1 MTEKSNT
8 TENRGLDLVKS
19 TRHMQEDFLYYLWKL
34 QYFEKKGLTTCYGE
48 PLTVLQP
55 GTRNEH
61 AGPDFLNGKITI
73 NDVTWHGHVE
83 MHINA
88 SDWYAHRHQK
98 DKAYENVILHVVWN
112 HDKDIQQLDGT
123 IMPTLVLKDKVKPG
137 LYRQYQELL
146 HNHDTILCAK
156 HLPQVPDLV
165 KASMLD
171 KALFQRLT
179 NQHNLVYRLLEENKG
194 DWEETAYQLL
204 ANNFGFKVN
213 SAALLALA
221 KDLPLQ
227 VITKQSDQLLS
238 IESLLL
244 GQAGLLQQE
253 EVDDYLAALRKEHQ
267 YLAHKYQLPVDKM
280 HSNQWKF
287 FRLRP
292 ANFPTIRIAQLAQLL
307 HQHPNIF
314 DLLVNTPTE
323 ILRIKLAVLQSAY
336 WQDHYQFVK
345 ASKTKIPGLGK
356 ASIENILINTVV
368 PLLVAYGKAKDEQ
381 DYIDRAV
388 AILQHLPAEYNAITR
403 HWEEV
408 GIRVK
413 SAFDSQALIELF
425 NNFCSQKQC
434 LACNIGTTIL
444 QKE

>member
-1 MTEKSNT
+1 
-8 TENRGLDLVKS
+8 
-19 TRHMQEDFLYYLWKL
+19 MQEDFLYYLWKL
-34 QYFEKKGLTTCYGE
+34 QYFDKKSLTTCYGD
-48 PLTVLQP
+48 PLTILQP
-55 GTRNEH
+55 GTCNEH
-61 AGPDFLNGKITI
+61 AGPDFLNGKVII

-88 SDWYAHRHQK
+88 SDWYAHQHQK

-112 HDKDIQQLDGT
+112 HDKDIQQPDGT
-123 IMPTLVLKDKVKPG
+123 MMPTLALKDRVKPH

-146 HNHDTILCAK
+146 QNQDTILCAK
-156 HLPQVPDLV
+156 QLPQVPDLI

-179 NQHNLVYRLLEENKG
+179 NKHNLVYRLLEENKG
-194 DWEETAYQLL
+194 NWEETAYQLL

-213 SAALLALA
+213 SPSLLALA

-238 IESLLL
+238 IEALLL
-244 GQAGLLQQE
+244 GQAGLLHQKKQE
-253 EVDDYLAALRKEHQ
+253 GPDDYQIALQKEHQ
-267 YLAHKYQLPVDKM
+267 YLVHKYQLPTDKIQP
-280 HSNQWKF
+280 SQWKF

-292 ANFPTIRIAQLAQLL
+292 ANFPTIRIGQLAKLL
-307 HQHPNIF
+307 HQHPSIF
-314 DLLVNTPTE
+314 DFLVNTPTE
-323 ILRIKLAVLQSAY
+323 MLRKQLAVTQSAY

-345 ASKTKIPGLGK
+345 ASKAKIPGLGK

-381 DYIDRAV
+381 DYVDRAV
-388 AILQHLPAEYNAITR
+388 AILQHLPAEHNTITR
-403 HWEEV
+403 HWEKV
-408 GIRVK
+408 GISVK

-425 NNFCSQKQC
+425 NNFCSQKKC
-434 LACNIGTTIL
+434 LACNIGTDIL
-444 QKE
+444 KK